1 MLQKSYRLKLARLLK
16 LYQEVSTDRGL
27 LIAEND
33 DEITAGV
40 EVFVE
45 NESGEIVPAPD
56 GVYVDTVKKVQYVV
70 EGSTIKE
77 VVEYKDPEETT
88 IEDKPEGNGDDANT
102 ESNETS
108 NTAEVENPSETGET
122 EEKPEGETEEKPEGE
137 TEEKPEGETE
147 EKPEDET
154 EEKPEGETE
163 GNTEEKPEG
172 ETDPKDEQIAALTE
186 ENTLLKQQIA
196 ELEKK
201 LAEYKEK
208 EDKVPAQNVEM
219 REKFNRQNN
228 NDNIFEK
235 KLEAAKRI
243 KTALGK

>member
-1 MLQKSYRLKLARLLK
+1 M
-16 LYQEVSTDRGL
+16 
-27 LIAEND
+27 
-33 DEITAGV
+33 
-40 EVFVE
+40 
-45 NESGEIVPAPD
+45 
-56 GVYVDTVKKVQYVV
+56 
-70 EGSTIKE
+70 
-77 VVEYKDPEETT
+77 
-88 IEDKPEGNGDDANT
+88 
-102 ESNETS
+102 
-108 NTAEVENPSETGET
+108 ENPSETGET

-147 EKPEDET
+147 EKPEGET

-172 ETDPKDEQIAALTE
+172 ETDSKDEQIAALTE

>member
-102 ESNETS
+102 ESNETG

-122 EEKPEGETEEKPEGE
+122 EEKPEGETEGN
-137 TEEKPEGETE
+137 TEEKPEG
-147 EKPEDET
+147 ET